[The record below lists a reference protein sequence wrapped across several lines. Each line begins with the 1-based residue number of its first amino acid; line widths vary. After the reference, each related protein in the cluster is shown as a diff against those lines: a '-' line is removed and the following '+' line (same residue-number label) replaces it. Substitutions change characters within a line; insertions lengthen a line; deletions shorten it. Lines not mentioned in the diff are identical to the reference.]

1 MTLLEDLYYGNLNPN
16 ESFRRSGTY
25 SKALKAL
32 VAQEENL
39 EKSLTDE
46 QKEIFN
52 KLQNCQ
58 SNFNAVGESDSFIKG
73 FRLGVRIAIEMMR
86 AEEE

>member
-1 MTLLEDLYYGNLNPN
+1 MTILEDLYYGNLNPN
-16 ESFRRSGTY
+16 ESFRQNSKY

-32 VAQEENL
+32 VAQEESL
-39 EKSLTDE
+39 EETLTDE

-73 FRLGVRIAIEMMR
+73 FRLGARIAIEIMR
-86 AEEE
+86 SDEE